1 MAIYQRDNINYGG
14 MLGNAMA
21 NRANYLQRRY
31 DRVAQMG
38 QNWGNAV
45 QNSGKIIQDAAFSV
59 AGKYMDNELAKD
71 KIGYQQQFQHDEA
84 LLRAQEQLARQRE
97 QEAWQAKQNELNR
110 QNTYDIA
117 LMNKGIAT
125 QERQAQNVMNYQ
137 NAIAQQKYAEDMLFN
152 ARPGSVEH
160 LQAQKALQEAKNK
173 SEYYKGLIP
182 QQLWDV
188 EVAPQPITGD
198 AAEAALKQFGTPAPL
213 PKWQQED
220 LLAEWKALDERSGG
234 KYNDATAMRMNEI
247 ADLLNDT
254 SLKVK
259 TETKGSTTE
268 QIRAQINA
276 AIDSAIKSGSR
287 DKLPSGYMVRTFPDG
302 GRYVATKDTNGNWI
316 KVKKWGN

>member
-1 MAIYQRDNINYGG
+1 MGIYTRDQINYGG

-21 NRANYLQRRY
+21 NRANYLQHRY

-45 QNSGKIIQDAAFSV
+45 QQSGKAVQDAFNTA
-59 AGKYMDNELAKD
+59 AQYQYNKDQLAA
-71 KIGYQQQFQHDEA
+71 QQEFQANEA
-84 LLRAQEQLARQRE
+84 LKRAQEQLARQRE

-117 LMNKGIAT
+117 LMNKGVAN

-182 QQLWDV
+182 QQLWEV

-234 KYNDATAMRMNEI
+234 KYNDATANRMNEI
-247 ADLLNDT
+247 ATLLNDT

-259 TETKGSTTE
+259 TATKGDTAE
-268 QIRAQINA
+268 QIQAARANYIQQLN
-276 AIDSAIKSGSR
+276 SGSIKF
-287 DKLPSGYMVRTFPDG
+287 DPNNKYGVKEEIY
-302 GRYVATKDTNGNWI
+302 KDPTTGKWA
-316 KVKKWGN
+316 KKYK

>member
-38 QNWGNAV
+38 QNWGNAI
-45 QNSGKIIQDAAFSV
+45 QQSGKAVQDAFNTA
-59 AGKYMDNELAKD
+59 ARYQYNKDQLAA
-71 KIGYQQQFQHDEA
+71 QQEFQSNEA
-84 LLRAQEQLARQRE
+84 LKRAQEQLARQQE

-137 NAIAQQKYAEDMLFN
+137 NAIAQEKYAEDMLFN

-182 QQLWDV
+182 QQLWEV
-188 EVAPQPITGD
+188 EVASQPITGD

-234 KYNDATAMRMNEI
+234 KYNDATAARMNEI
-247 ADLLNDT
+247 ADMLNNE
-254 SLKVK
+254 SLRVQIA
-259 TETKGSTTE
+259 TKGATAE
-268 QIRAQINA
+268 QRQAALAQELADARAQFA
-276 AIDSAIKSGSR
+276 ANGTYDSKKFKIKYSNGKAS
-287 DKLPSGYMVRTFPDG
+287 LVR
-302 GRYVATKDTNGNWI
+302 K
-316 KVKKWGN
+316 